1 MTHISVPILVP
12 ALKINR
18 KTDKFVWVEDVVM
31 LRGAVNYTTVYLQ
44 NGKQIMIA
52 HTLKYFE
59 DILQDYGFLRVHR
72 AYLINPIHLLE
83 YDRENQKLFLSHNFS
98 AEVSRR
104 RAKNLDVLNGEEVQQ

>member
-1 MTHISVPILVP
+1 MTHISVPIYVA

-18 KTDKFVWVEDVVM
+18 KTDKFVWVDDVVM
-31 LRGAVNYTTVYLQ
+31 LRGAVNYSTVYLQ

-72 AYLINPIHLLE
+72 AYLINPKHLLG
-83 YDRENQKLFLSHNFS
+83 YDRENQKLFLSQGLS
-98 AEVSRR
+98 ADVSRR
-104 RAKNLDVLNGEEVQQ
+104 RAKNLKILNGEGVA

>member
-1 MTHISVPILVP
+1 MTHISIPIFVP

-31 LRGAVNYTTVYLQ
+31 LRGAVNYSTVYLQ

-72 AYLINPIHLLE
+72 AYLINPSHLLE
-83 YDRENQKLFLSHNFS
+83 YDRENQKLLLSQDLS
-98 AEVSRR
+98 ADVSRR
-104 RAKNLDVLNGEEVQQ
+104 RAKNLNVLNGEGVA